1 MSNADLIPRP
11 MTLDEFTPMVGQNL
25 LADCNPKPVE
35 LKLVSAEPLRHLAP
49 VERAPFILIFRTP
62 PEVLL
67 VTGIYAMRCGEWG
80 PDLIY
85 IERTMAP
92 DPKDDGC
99 FYQAVFN

>member
-1 MSNADLIPRP
+1 M
-11 MTLDEFTPMVGQNL
+11 

-35 LKLVSAEPLRHLAP
+35 LKLTSARALPDNGPA
-49 VERAPFILIFRTP
+49 ERPPFILVFRTP
-62 PEVLL
+62 PEILL

-85 IERTMAP
+85 IEQMAAR
-92 DPKDDGC
+92 DLNDTGH